1 MPIAKQDLRDGFV
14 LVAAKGT
21 YVSNDVVAAHG
32 WEDLVEPGED
42 PVAGRTDP
50 TPEKADD
57 TQAVP
62 AATEMNLHRRRT
74 A

>member
-21 YVSNDVVAAHG
+21 YVSNAAVQAHG

-42 PVAGRTDP
+42 PVAGEPETTQP
-50 TPEKADD
+50 TPP
-57 TQAVP
+57 VP
-62 AATEMNLHRRRT
+62 PKTPPT